1 MRFSAETG
9 KATRIFY
16 SIPGQLYK
24 NASRYQ
30 VSGVLENGKIDRIQS
45 ILQDIITLAFWDKDV
60 TENVIYQKL
69 LSDKLSAYLGYVYE
83 NTLLLA
89 RLDFVGGGFD
99 SLFHFV
105 ELFALDK
112 HKIFVERTPLVD
124 EQIVVGLADKHRA
137 HLRSDADR
145 LVG

>member
-30 VSGVLENGKIDRIQS
+30 VSGVLENGKIDRIES

-83 NTLLLA
+83 NMVGQMLKSQGYELYHTWPTESGKHNYEI
-89 RLDFVGGGFD
+89 DFLISSV
-99 SLFHFV
+99 
-105 ELFALDK
+105 AK
-112 HKIFVERTPLVD
+112 
-124 EQIVVGLADKHRA
+124 
-137 HLRSDADR
+137 
-145 LVG
+145 